1 MEKNREY
8 MTVQAIKTNN
18 LQCWFGEVHAVDGIT
33 FDVEAGT
40 IFGFL
45 GPNGAGKTTTIRL
58 LLGLLEPSGGSAQV
72 LGFDTRTQADQI
84 RLNCGALLEQTGLYE
99 RLSAEENLNL
109 FGQIWHIPAEKRA
122 QRIRALL
129 EKMGLYERRKEIVG
143 TWSRGMKQ
151 KLAVARTLIHEPK
164 LVFLDEPTD
173 GLDALAA
180 SGLREDLVDLARQHG
195 VTVFLTTHNLA
206 EAEKIC
212 DRVAV
217 IDKGKLLTIGSPD
230 ELRLQKSS
238 HSIIVVG
245 RGFTE
250 ALLQELRAMPEI
262 EGVELKDR
270 HLVVHFKP
278 ETDSGKLVQ
287 LLASKGVMIDE
298 VRKGKASLED
308 AFLALL
314 EEKA

>member
-1 MEKNREY
+1 
-8 MTVQAIKTNN
+8 MTAQAISTND
-18 LQCWFGEVHAVDGIT
+18 LQCQFGEVHAVDGIT
-33 FDVEAGT
+33 FAVQTGT

-58 LLGLLEPSGGSAQV
+58 LLGLLEPSGGSAEV
-72 LGFDTRTQADQI
+72 LGYDTRTQSDEI

-99 RLSAEENLNL
+99 RLSAEENLDL
-109 FGQIWHIPAEKRA
+109 FGRIWHIPPQQRA
-122 QRIRALL
+122 QRVKELL
-129 EKMGLYERRKEIVG
+129 EKMGLYERRKETVN

-151 KLAVARTLIHEPK
+151 KLAVVRTLMHDPK

-173 GLDALAA
+173 GLDPVAA
-180 SGLREDLVDLARQHG
+180 AGLREDLVDLARQHG

-212 DRVAV
+212 DQVGV
-217 IDKGKLLTIGSPD
+217 INKGKLLSVGSPD
-230 ELRLQKSS
+230 ELRLQKSTY
-238 HSIIVVG
+238 SITVVG

-250 ALLQELRAMPEI
+250 ALLEELRAMPD
-262 EGVELKDR
+262 VESAALQDH
-270 HLVVHFKP
+270 HLVVHFKQ

-287 LLASKGVMIDE
+287 FLAGKGVLIDE
-298 VRKGKASLED
+298 VRKGKASLEE

-314 EEKA
+314 EEQA